1 MLAVASEGLENSAVC
16 FPGNIKRTVWGLLF
30 VGIVTCMVVN
40 LTVISRDFLSGDVV
54 VNIDLHQHSYLDFP
68 AVTVCNTN
76 PVRRSAIGS
85 NARLQEALASEE
97 GQQRKRRK
105 RSTYEGN

>member
-1 MLAVASEGLENSAVC
+1 
-16 FPGNIKRTVWGLLF
+16 
-30 VGIVTCMVVN
+30 MVVN

-85 NARLQEALASEE
+85 NARLQEALALKMASRERE
-97 GQQRKRRK
+97 GRGAPTR
-105 RSTYEGN
+105 